1 MCHCKL
7 HQTYR
12 RFATRHNQLI
22 PIFRFGNRNKSS
34 NLQHRHWLSGKS
46 PQIAKTQIH
55 NSLCQQ
61 THQNVTGTGLY
72 NNGAGG
78 KHDYSRTLNR
88 PLPMNL
94 ENDMYYTVDFSDSQN
109 SPLIQ

>member
-1 MCHCKL
+1 M
-7 HQTYR
+7 
-12 RFATRHNQLI
+12 
-22 PIFRFGNRNKSS
+22 
-34 NLQHRHWLSGKS
+34 SGKGG
-46 PQIAKTQIH
+46 PQVAKTQIH
-55 NSLCQQ
+55 NGLCQQ
-61 THQNVTGTGLY
+61 THQNVAGGALY